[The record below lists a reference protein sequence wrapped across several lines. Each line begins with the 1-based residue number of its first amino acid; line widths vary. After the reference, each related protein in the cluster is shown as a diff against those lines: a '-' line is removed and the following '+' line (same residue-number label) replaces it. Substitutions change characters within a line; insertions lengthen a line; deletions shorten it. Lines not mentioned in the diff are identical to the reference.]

1 MADLWAVGGQ
11 ERCNANQ
18 SIIFWQASPGL
29 EMENKWRAS
38 EEEMVIN
45 YLEILQSNTNMRMLY
60 FKSL

>member
-18 SIIFWQASPGL
+18 SIIFWQARPGL

-45 YLEILQSNTNMRMLY
+45 YLES
-60 FKSL
+60 FAE